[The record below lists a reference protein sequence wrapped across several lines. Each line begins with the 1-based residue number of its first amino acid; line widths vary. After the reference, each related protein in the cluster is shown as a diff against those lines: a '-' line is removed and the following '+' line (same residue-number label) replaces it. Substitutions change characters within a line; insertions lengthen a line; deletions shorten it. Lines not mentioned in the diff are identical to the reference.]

1 MLTTAMQHQAV
12 AADKLA
18 GLKVGALF
26 GEMGTGK
33 SRIFYDIGERKL
45 DAGKAAR
52 LVVLCPVSGKDHLAD
67 EAVKHT
73 GHAPAVHGDDY
84 TTPAAR
90 INLIGIESQSTSIRA
105 MNKLTELAKDAVVVI
120 DESTLIKNRDTAR
133 ARHIAEATKSA
144 RYRYIS
150 DGLAM
155 PNGVEDL
162 WSQMQWLSP
171 LILGYRNYA
180 EFARFHLKHAGDDW
194 GMRGQGRIVGRFN
207 TERIAARIA
216 PYAFEVRKADCLDLP
231 PKTYSYRTAAL
242 SDAAQAA
249 YTEAKQRILYGR
261 KAFDVDDATIYRLFT
276 ALQMISAGVL
286 PEWLFEPG
294 EIAPLPNAKL
304 PLLTEALAGIS
315 GKAVVWCKYR
325 AEADAAER
333 TIAGAGKRCVRID
346 GTVPHVE
353 RRHRL
358 QAFREDAQVLISTLQ
373 LGSRVNDW
381 GFADYAIYM
390 SNSFDYAIRS
400 QSEDRTHRAM
410 MTGKAHYID
419 LRADT
424 GIERRIHRSLN
435 VKENALRAFQDKIR
449 ALRAAGSKAA
459 QRAITE
465 EVAAL

>member
-1 MLTTAMQHQAV
+1 MLTTAMKHQAV

-52 LVVLCPVSGKDHLAD
+52 VVVLCPVSGKDHLAD

-73 GHAPAVHGDDY
+73 GHTPAVHGGDY
-84 TTPAAR
+84 AAPAAR

-105 MNKLTELAKDAVVVI
+105 MNKLAELSRDAVVVI

-133 ARHIAEATKSA
+133 ARHIADATQGA

-162 WSQMQWLSP
+162 WSQMKWLSP

-194 GMRGQGRIVGRFN
+194 GMRGTGRIVGRFN
-207 TERIAARIA
+207 TERIAAKIA

-249 YTEAKQRILYGR
+249 YAEAKRRILYGR

-286 PEWLFEPG
+286 PDWLFEPG
-294 EIAPLPNAKL
+294 ELEPLPNTKL
-304 PLLTEALAGIS
+304 PLLAEAMTETS

-325 AEADAAER
+325 AEADQAEAS
-333 TIAGAGKRCVRID
+333 IAGTRRRAVRID
-346 GTVPHVE
+346 GTVPARE
-353 RRHRL
+353 RRKRL
-358 QAFREDAQVLISTLQ
+358 QAFSEAADVLISTLQ
-373 LGSRVNDW
+373 LGARVNDW

-424 GIERRIHRSLN
+424 GIERRIHRSLTI
-435 VKENALRAFQDKIR
+435 KENALRAFQDKIR
-449 ALRAAGSKAA
+449 ALRMQGSKQA
-459 QRAITE
+459 RDAITE